1 MLAFHEKEVKNETDS
16 KVIKGDTV
24 ASWLKCCT
32 LCWAPEEKVLVRIK
46 MYSTSSRS
54 KNARNAHSYIP
65 AGCMMTITPIPP
77 HPSPPNPTL
86 QGIIIIWK
94 F

>member
-32 LCWAPEEKVLVRIK
+32 LCWAPEEKDLVRIK
-46 MYSTSSRS
+46 CTV
-54 KNARNAHSYIP
+54 P
-65 AGCMMTITPIPP
+65 
-77 HPSPPNPTL
+77 L
-86 QGIIIIWK
+86 QDQRMQEMHIVTFQQGA
-94 F
+94 